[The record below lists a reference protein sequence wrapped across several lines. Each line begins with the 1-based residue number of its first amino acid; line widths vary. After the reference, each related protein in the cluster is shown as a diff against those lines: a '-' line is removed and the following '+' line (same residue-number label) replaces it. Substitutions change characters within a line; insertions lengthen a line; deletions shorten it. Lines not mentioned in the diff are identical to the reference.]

1 MNKRFDCV
9 RIKKTGGDSMN
20 YADIK
25 RIDVANGPGIRV
37 SLFVSGC
44 THHCKNCFNVETWD
58 FNYGKAFT
66 NHTMDSILE
75 YMKPDYI
82 KGITLLGGEPLE
94 PSNQEGLIPLLKT
107 IKETYPQKTIW
118 CFTGYLFDQDILGD
132 MWEKYPFTKE
142 FISYIDVMVD
152 GPFIEEQKSLN
163 LKFKGS
169 ANQRTIL
176 VQESLQK
183 KEVVLY
189 SFEEE

>member
-1 MNKRFDCV
+1 
-9 RIKKTGGDSMN
+9 MN

-66 NHTMDSILE
+66 NHTMDTIIE

-107 IKETYPQKTIW
+107 IKETYPEKTIW
-118 CFTGYLFDQDILGD
+118 CFTGYLFDKDILDD

-142 FISYIDVMVD
+142 FMSYIDVMVD
-152 GPFIEEQKSLN
+152 GPFMEEQKSLN

>member
-1 MNKRFDCV
+1 
-9 RIKKTGGDSMN
+9 MN

-44 THHCKNCFNVETWD
+44 THHCKNCFNAETWD

-66 NHTMDSILE
+66 NHTMDTIIE

-107 IKETYPQKTIW
+107 IKETYPEKTIW
-118 CFTGYLFDQDILGD
+118 CFTGYLFD
-132 MWEKYPFTKE
+132 KE
-142 FISYIDVMVD
+142 
-152 GPFIEEQKSLN
+152 
-163 LKFKGS
+163 
-169 ANQRTIL
+169 
-176 VQESLQK
+176 
-183 KEVVLY
+183 
-189 SFEEE
+189 